1 MGMEKLLAV
10 ALVVLTGRLVL
21 DPAIAALVGGTV
33 YVVFDQAART
43 HQLAVDRC
51 HDAGGAWVASGERS
65 YTGQCLR
72 TPNTP
77 PWPPAKP

>member
-1 MGMEKLLAV
+1 MDIEKWFAVRGILFAGLA
-10 ALVVLTGRLVL
+10 
-21 DPAIAALVGGTV
+21 AIAALVGGTV

>member
-1 MGMEKLLAV
+1 MDIEKWFAVRGVLFAGLAFM
-10 ALVVLTGRLVL
+10 
-21 DPAIAALVGGTV
+21 AALVGGTF

-65 YTGQCLR
+65 YSGQCLR

-77 PWPPAKP
+77 PWPPKP